1 MSILS
6 HQILFSPTDIQLN
19 STQLRLL
26 FYMYQLSLLKGYMYA
41 CLCVCVR
48 SVTHHRGFQSMSVP
62 GCVCH
67 TGSTCSLLLTNVTSS
82 MLAGQQTTQLLFIP
96 PAALTLQ
103 YMMTNNPGTANTVQG
118 RFFAIQ
124 CHSLALNSR
133 WQLHLLS
140 VIFTRV
146 YALHLLVL
154 ETALWKE

>member
-41 CLCVCVR
+41 CVR

-82 MLAGQQTTQLLFIP
+82 TLAGQQTTQLLFIP
-96 PAALTLQ
+96 AAALTLYDKQ
-103 YMMTNNPGTANTVQG
+103 SRDRKHCSGQILCNSMSFHGSKL
-118 RFFAIQ
+118 
-124 CHSLALNSR
+124 SLATPPPLCYIYKGLCSSS
-133 WQLHLLS
+133 WGTELA
-140 VIFTRV
+140 V
-146 YALHLLVL
+146 